1 MKTSVRENI
10 KGYVLSAPALILLL
24 VFIIVPFF
32 MAFKL
37 SLYRSDGLDVNIF
50 VGLKNFI
57 DIFNDPNFYKTMK
70 PLCIFAISIPL
81 VTILPLIGAKLV
93 YSVKSNRAAFIFRV
107 IFVITMAVP
116 GMVVMLIWRQMYYV
130 NNGAVNE
137 FLRIIGLDFLTR
149 GWLGDPTTVVY
160 AVVFMGVPWVQGLN
174 FLIYLAG
181 YMKIPKDYYEA
192 AKIEGA
198 KWYDV
203 MRYIEIPMLRPQIF
217 MVLTL
222 AVVGVFQ
229 LYEPFLVMTQGG
241 PAGSSTVPALYLFQ
255 NAFQY
260 GKFGYATAIGVLIFI
275 LCLALTLISKLVLI
289 RKD

>member
-1 MKTSVRENI
+1 MKTYVKQSI
-10 KGYVLSAPALILLL
+10 KGYLLSAPALILLL
-24 VFIIVPFF
+24 IFIIVPFF
-32 MAFKL
+32 LAFKL
-37 SLYRSDGLDVNIF
+37 SLYRSDGLGINMF
-50 VGLKNFI
+50 VGFKNFI
-57 DIFNDPNFYKTMK
+57 DIFKDPNFYKTLK

-93 YSVKSNRAAFIFRV
+93 YSIKSDKAAFIFRV
-107 IFVITMAVP
+107 VFVITMAVP
-116 GMVVMLIWRQMYYV
+116 GMVVMLIWKQMYYA
-130 NNGAVNE
+130 NNGAINE
-137 FLRIIGLDFLTR
+137 LLRVIGLGSMAR

-174 FLIYLAG
+174 FLIYLTG

-192 AKIEGA
+192 ARIEGA
-198 KWYDV
+198 SWYDI
-203 MRYIEIPMLRPQIF
+203 MKSIEIPMLRPQIF

-260 GKFGYATAIGVLIFI
+260 GKFGYATAIGVLIFVI
-275 LCLALTLISKLVLI
+275 CLVLTLINKLVLI